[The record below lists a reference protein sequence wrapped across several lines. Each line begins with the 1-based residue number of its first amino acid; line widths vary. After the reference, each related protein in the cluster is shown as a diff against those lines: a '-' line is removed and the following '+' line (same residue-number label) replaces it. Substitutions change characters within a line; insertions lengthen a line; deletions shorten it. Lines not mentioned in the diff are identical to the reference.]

1 MLAAD
6 EGLAELSDADSDFDQ
21 DDNAE
26 VLSHRSSQPFLP
38 VTRENLEHIS
48 TASTFK
54 YFYEEDLKSLD
65 LTPDCDEE
73 LLCPMPPIDVDKFF
87 VKIPT
92 TLISKLSLLYTSRPY
107 FMPINC
113 AFADTYTLQL
123 ATDPF
128 CVSVPL
134 SEGLRTVIID
144 NLSTVHDVLCCPNNN
159 PRVLSARQMVI
170 DSAVLEQALLASDIG
185 SVYLSSYG
193 AKLSLNRFQDSIGK
207 YVEPWSAEY
216 IANLTTVLYTPMQEQ
231 RYPVTDPVVLEM
243 NNTYDIGK
251 TFHTGKGSIIVFHAL
266 GQRRNRQWRNMYHL
280 LGALTNNPHYP
291 EITFGGLRFTNKP
304 QRTIGQY
311 STPEDRILK
320 RTVYLVCQN
329 HE

>member
-113 AFADTYTLQL
+113 AFADT
-123 ATDPF
+123 
-128 CVSVPL
+128 
-134 SEGLRTVIID
+134 
-144 NLSTVHDVLCCPNNN
+144 
-159 PRVLSARQMVI
+159 
-170 DSAVLEQALLASDIG
+170 
-185 SVYLSSYG
+185 
-193 AKLSLNRFQDSIGK
+193 
-207 YVEPWSAEY
+207 
-216 IANLTTVLYTPMQEQ
+216 
-231 RYPVTDPVVLEM
+231 
-243 NNTYDIGK
+243 
-251 TFHTGKGSIIVFHAL
+251 
-266 GQRRNRQWRNMYHL
+266 
-280 LGALTNNPHYP
+280 
-291 EITFGGLRFTNKP
+291 
-304 QRTIGQY
+304 
-311 STPEDRILK
+311 
-320 RTVYLVCQN
+320 
-329 HE
+329 